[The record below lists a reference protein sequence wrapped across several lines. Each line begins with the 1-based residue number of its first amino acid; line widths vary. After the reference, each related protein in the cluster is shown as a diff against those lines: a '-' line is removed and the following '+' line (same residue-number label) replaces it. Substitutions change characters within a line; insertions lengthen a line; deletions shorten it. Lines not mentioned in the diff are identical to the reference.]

1 MVGIQ
6 PAPEAAPKRR
16 TLRAPEPEPTI
27 YDSGLVDGQDN
38 PVFVNKDG
46 IPVQPP
52 KRKRTAV
59 ENEIHQ
65 KQLADD
71 VQRERDIA
79 AAEKTD
85 KLVPEEAVMVSSP
98 ELPAPI
104 PAKFVRK
111 TRNGKSVVATQVGM
125 VEVPNT
131 TITSE
136 AQASATK
143 QPEPKVRPRKPKLIA
158 ADPATLS
165 APAPMAKLVP
175 PTKPG
180 KPVVTKVSD
189 PTVGG
194 WDVQIG
200 PNKYNI
206 FRDPENR
213 WWYLDGPGHYIYRV
227 LSTATK
233 EDAINNLVTN
243 EASWIARIE
252 AERAGIVSRRNLIKE
267 LAQKRGIASKI
278 VPTAPKAAAAPAVPA
293 KAEVANRQAQINE
306 RIAYLDELKQ
316 TREIT
321 PEEHKARV
329 AEARAELAATEKS
342 PAPKPGKPKLLGEVA
357 NGWDVEIGPN
367 RYRIFREEGTW
378 YLDADGGFKAALS
391 TTTKADA
398 LKKLAENE
406 AKYAKKIADIKTRLE
421 ADNLKQASLRRRL
434 EDWADKVIKAQAGKI
449 SANPFL
455 DPEWVMAN
463 AVKGTILMERGATTF
478 AKWSV
483 EMLSQVGES
492 IKPHLTNLWK
502 YIHNEDIRGILNG
515 TAEVDA
521 VKPGAKLTPAQLIQ
535 QAVGDVAENKRLFL
549 NMRQGTGVAKN
560 PHTIFATRDGK
571 TLSVGAN
578 LAEGGKSYASWFKE
592 TTDWMTP
599 AQINQARIWYKEAN
613 KAFREAYGVEAPR
626 EFLLW
631 LMAQQNASP
640 SEGMGS
646 VARVKDM
653 IANLGT
659 GKKGGLAHDKLM
671 AVLTGELAQGA
682 AAGLA
687 RKLIDFV
694 DSGELRT
701 TRTFHG
707 NDPQMGGPAVADI
720 WSGRDSGHVDGTTF
734 NRLLKMAEEKNLFF
748 NGEPVTLTV
757 TDSKLVK
764 NKDKITEVPTR
775 VLYKTPSMRRAKP
788 LVADL
793 SSSPSGTQ
801 YDGISKWM
809 NRGAEVA
816 NANKF
821 NDADDWTPAEFQAV
835 GWMRT
840 LLQYGEVGQTVRE
853 AIELNTSLVPA
864 EVNYSSGA
872 VLPFQ
877 FPAFGDLSPAAQREI
892 TLDVMQRLVPDLV
905 EAIGGSLR
913 IVSMTEGQGRFGG
926 SISPMMGIAVSGS
939 AEARQILRD
948 ALGYV
953 TDQAATMEW
962 RPGLGGKG
970 SRAIVIRRPGG
981 KPFSDEELARLS
993 DGADLGGF
1001 TLLRAPTG
1009 EDTLLLTDANKDFT
1023 PKAFTEKR
1031 AAELANRI
1039 FEWSNRA
1046 ENADMRLDI
1055 SNEPGRIISNA
1066 NNWDASPN
1074 GQKYLENIVRTGGG
1088 TRLAKL
1094 VALRRGYAEKYLEPA
1109 FAKHSP
1115 ELLAQFRAEGGDAK
1129 GVWLADSVARRD
1141 FHDSIAKVA
1150 ADHPYGAAVTVK
1162 PPEAYTE
1169 PGTLLLLTPNKQA
1182 GVAVTPDGDLIS
1194 VFKQYKSGTNIDPL
1208 LERAAQRAVK
1218 LDAYAANDGFLM
1230 EKYAQFG
1237 FRPVARV
1244 KFDRAYADSN
1254 WPYAKLGEPD
1264 VVLMVKDKDGVSG
1277 APEIPSG
1284 KGGYK
1289 KVEAEVPVMSYD
1301 DAAVAQLKAVDAVR
1315 SFRSMSKARR
1325 GAINL
1330 QMLHQF
1336 GQTALGGGI
1345 GFVYG
1350 YNKDP
1355 DASLADR
1362 VSLGMQFAVFGM
1374 AFGNPFLRNAVL
1386 NGIVNA
1392 KIPVRRLGLNKYFEV
1407 SDNWIVFPQSVIGKV
1422 YDVIKGQAPLAESY
1436 KDGAMRALKELGLMR
1451 GKVATTDWHAAMDSL
1466 ANRGDFDLIL
1476 DEKLRVAAMKARQT
1490 VDDFAEQLIA
1500 AGLVEPG
1507 SDFEATMLRNQGKY
1521 LYRTY
1526 EVFTN
1531 PDFQYDPVL
1540 RDRAVAEY
1548 VKQQQLDKSPK
1559 TLDQLWQEGIELTLY
1574 QIAKA
1579 KGTTAMAPNAR
1590 SFATGQGIARPDG
1603 SVLKPRKELS
1613 DAWRDMLGE
1622 ITDPV
1627 RAGIL
1632 TVDRLGNLL
1641 AAAKTRQ
1648 KMADIGKQI
1657 GIFTPNATSTHT
1669 IPLTTPDGDPI
1680 YPGLDS
1686 MALSAYPGMT
1696 PKGADPLA
1704 KLWTTPEAAEG
1715 LRTMAAY
1722 QSHTAPYRWL
1732 ATVTG
1737 NMKLAKTVFHP
1748 ISYAPNFLSS
1758 LTQPLVQG
1766 HAVQMV
1772 MNPKIHRDAISVVF
1786 NTPFPS
1792 NVAKIERDIPV
1803 LIREGILRQGV
1814 NTQDMLETAR
1824 ASGATSLGNRIVT
1837 WLPPK
1842 AGKIVKGV
1850 AEGALA
1856 TYGKLEEFPRVISFY
1871 AEVGRYA
1878 KVLFGK
1884 SMDNLTPQEEAVVY
1898 QRAIAVTKE
1907 VYPNSQNV
1915 PEVVKKFSTLG
1926 VLEPFVAF
1934 KYETFRTFYTTMRRA
1949 VTEFQEAQQTGNKRF
1964 ITSATVR
1971 LTSLIGTAYA
1981 LYALNEAMNETKGVS
1996 GEQDKALRR
2005 RLPEWDR
2012 TGLLIVTDFDKDQ
2025 VAYANQSYLFPQST
2039 PVAAIKAALE
2049 GKTPVDAAS
2058 AFMAETAG
2066 SMVSDGGLFFKPLAE
2081 LVSGY
2086 NEYGRKIFPSEG
2098 GKFVDVSG
2106 IESAQVRNNATVGQ
2120 NFVIGAAHLMKN
2132 MSPGFMTEG
2141 MKWYKAA
2148 REEVGPDGQIY
2159 QIGDLANR
2167 LAGVRVQRIDLP
2179 LQFERQAGALFG
2191 RLNKVQTTFGEAR
2204 NRKDA
2209 TPASIEEAY
2218 QMFEQGRK
2226 IIFRDLVEYIRD
2238 GEVLLQ
2244 PKDKI
2249 LANLRES
2256 GISSEFLL
2264 GALNGVYI
2272 PGKKEKATSARDTFE
2287 ALMALPEAKRDQTW
2301 AQLIATDPTT
2311 AKSLI
2316 PMMKEAAMGRTEE
2329 ERMLLSVNSSDG
2341 SRARMIAMISL
2352 SQPDPTLQNLKYREL
2367 VSRGMARGETS
2378 QWLFGDPT
2386 KATRIWAEARS
2397 LTTKGQMPEYLP
2409 LPEPNSTP
2417 PTNPGA
2423 SMRPPAVFVPIN
2435 PPPPPPTPGQK
2446 TSFKEGRL
2454 YKDPTTGT
2462 IRMYRNG
2469 QFV

>member
-1 MVGIQ
+1 MAYTQEELKAMEGVPLPPVGGPLFVPPGSRDPLQAYTEEELSMLEGVPPPEVGPDEEPSDAQFVPLPKGGFVGKDYMFVPIKPPTMVEKAGLAIGAVVPDAVEKFMGLGAEKVVDVVSPVVAPVWDWANAPVGFVTKIREEADKALMEAPPGTGTANLAAVDLFAKSVLEQMANPINIAGFGLSGAAAKATTLAQAGKVSSGTARTIHGVGAAVNAAGTAPAIQATNEAIAAAIENPTPGTVGAAVGAGLLTALGTAATALDVKGAATPIKPRAARTTVVSDADWNQIKDNVRSVMSEAETTGMAQTLSEMELGVRRPLELPGAVAEAPAPRAPLPLPEAPVQPKGAAVEMPVPRAPLPLPEAPVLPEGTIRTDIPSGETIPLRAPELPIEAERRMAKAGEFNARVKRITNTFLEDGIQLKRWHAVELAKVTDPREYSLYRQTLLDIHTPRDPGAPAAPRQGLLKGFGELTPEMVGIQ
-6 PAPEAAPKRR
+6 PAPEAAPVAPSKPKRR
-16 TLRAPEPEPTI
+16 TLRAPKPEPTI

-38 PVFVNKDG
+38 PILVNNEG
-46 IPVQPP
+46 IPVKLP

-59 ENEIHQ
+59 ENEVHQ

-71 VQRERDIA
+71 VQREKDIA

-85 KLVPEEAVMVSSP
+85 QIKPDEAVIVSSP

-111 TRNGKSVVATQVGM
+111 TRNGKSAVATQVGT

-131 TITSE
+131 TIVTE
-136 AQASATK
+136 AEAAAKANPQ
-143 QPEPKVRPRKPKLIA
+143 KPII
-158 ADPATLS
+158 
-165 APAPMAKLVP
+165 
-175 PTKPG
+175 
-180 KPVVTKVSD
+180 TKVKDS
-189 PTVGG
+189 TIGG

-200 PNKYNI
+200 PNQYRI
-206 FRDPENR
+206 FRDPEDR
-213 WWYLDGPGHYIYRV
+213 WWYLDAVGHHSRRV
-227 LSTATK
+227 LSTETK
-233 EDAINNLVTN
+233 AAAIENLVTN
-243 EASWIARIE
+243 EQNWIA
-252 AERAGIVSRRNLIKE
+252 LIKAE
-267 LAQKRGIASKI
+267 EDTIKRIRLQLIRKVAQDRGII
-278 VPTAPKAAAAPAVPA
+278 PK
-293 KAEVANRQAQINE
+293 
-306 RIAYLDELKQ
+306 
-316 TREIT
+316 
-321 PEEHKARV
+321 
-329 AEARAELAATEKS
+329 
-342 PAPKPGKPKLLGEVA
+342 
-357 NGWDVEIGPN
+357 
-367 RYRIFREEGTW
+367 
-378 YLDADGGFKAALS
+378 
-391 TTTKADA
+391 TT
-398 LKKLAENE
+398 E
-406 AKYAKKIADIKTRLE
+406 AK
-421 ADNLKQASLRRRL
+421 
-434 EDWADKVIKAQAGKI
+434 
-449 SANPFL
+449 
-455 DPEWVMAN
+455 
-463 AVKGTILMERGATTF
+463 
-478 AKWSV
+478 
-483 EMLSQVGES
+483 
-492 IKPHLTNLWK
+492 
-502 YIHNEDIRGILNG
+502 
-515 TAEVDA
+515 
-521 VKPGAKLTPAQLIQ
+521 
-535 QAVGDVAENKRLFL
+535 
-549 NMRQGTGVAKN
+549 
-560 PHTIFATRDGK
+560 
-571 TLSVGAN
+571 
-578 LAEGGKSYASWFKE
+578 
-592 TTDWMTP
+592 
-599 AQINQARIWYKEAN
+599 
-613 KAFREAYGVEAPR
+613 
-626 EFLLW
+626 
-631 LMAQQNASP
+631 
-640 SEGMGS
+640 
-646 VARVKDM
+646 
-653 IANLGT
+653 
-659 GKKGGLAHDKLM
+659 
-671 AVLTGELAQGA
+671 
-682 AAGLA
+682 
-687 RKLIDFV
+687 
-694 DSGELRT
+694 
-701 TRTFHG
+701 
-707 NDPQMGGPAVADI
+707 
-720 WSGRDSGHVDGTTF
+720 
-734 NRLLKMAEEKNLFF
+734 
-748 NGEPVTLTV
+748 
-757 TDSKLVK
+757 
-764 NKDKITEVPTR
+764 
-775 VLYKTPSMRRAKP
+775 
-788 LVADL
+788 
-793 SSSPSGTQ
+793 
-801 YDGISKWM
+801 
-809 NRGAEVA
+809 
-816 NANKF
+816 
-821 NDADDWTPAEFQAV
+821 
-835 GWMRT
+835 
-840 LLQYGEVGQTVRE
+840 
-853 AIELNTSLVPA
+853 
-864 EVNYSSGA
+864 
-872 VLPFQ
+872 
-877 FPAFGDLSPAAQREI
+877 
-892 TLDVMQRLVPDLV
+892 
-905 EAIGGSLR
+905 
-913 IVSMTEGQGRFGG
+913 
-926 SISPMMGIAVSGS
+926 
-939 AEARQILRD
+939 
-948 ALGYV
+948 
-953 TDQAATMEW
+953 
-962 RPGLGGKG
+962 
-970 SRAIVIRRPGG
+970 
-981 KPFSDEELARLS
+981 
-993 DGADLGGF
+993 
-1001 TLLRAPTG
+1001 
-1009 EDTLLLTDANKDFT
+1009 
-1023 PKAFTEKR
+1023 
-1031 AAELANRI
+1031 
-1039 FEWSNRA
+1039 
-1046 ENADMRLDI
+1046 
-1055 SNEPGRIISNA
+1055 
-1066 NNWDASPN
+1066 
-1074 GQKYLENIVRTGGG
+1074 
-1088 TRLAKL
+1088 
-1094 VALRRGYAEKYLEPA
+1094 
-1109 FAKHSP
+1109 
-1115 ELLAQFRAEGGDAK
+1115 
-1129 GVWLADSVARRD
+1129 
-1141 FHDSIAKVA
+1141 
-1150 ADHPYGAAVTVK
+1150 
-1162 PPEAYTE
+1162 
-1169 PGTLLLLTPNKQA
+1169 
-1182 GVAVTPDGDLIS
+1182 
-1194 VFKQYKSGTNIDPL
+1194 
-1208 LERAAQRAVK
+1208 
-1218 LDAYAANDGFLM
+1218 
-1230 EKYAQFG
+1230 
-1237 FRPVARV
+1237 
-1244 KFDRAYADSN
+1244 
-1254 WPYAKLGEPD
+1254 
-1264 VVLMVKDKDGVSG
+1264 
-1277 APEIPSG
+1277 APEIPASVAAEVTPMPGLDTEASLIEVALSAVPSTAKQSNIPGLAKLHKVSQTDPSAARLLSDIAADSITYLVQDIPSVKLIHYPAKGLYGGSLEGSIRLSLSFNAADRDTVMSALSRFAQNFFQEQIHVRGMADAGTKPGHKYPDGSSNTVVYSWKTKGMSRPDIEKLAKKSGLSGFTATENELLAYYTDDPSNAKAIERFKASGAKVSESLGRSVPRVERLWIYGEGGIPYPKVTGELPIAGTKFNHTARRIAARLAAREVQPVPQAAKLTAPQTKLQTKIADAYGRMRMNALKDDWKVDRSYSELADELMEQYEALPVKVEILSG
-1284 KGGYK
+1284 KGEPYK
-1289 KVEAEVPVMSYD
+1289 NSMEMRSDVLGNNHLFIFGTDADTFGPKGVDYTDHPLLQDSGLKDINDKPLLFNDLLRAVHDYYAHTMSPVQFGVLGEEAAWRNHMAMTRSPWARWALSSETRGQNSYVNFGPDGARNRANPKDTKFAPQKTDLLPIEYAKTGDPLLDKQMD
-1301 DAAVAQLKAVDAVR
+1301 DIDKMPKPEYVR
-1315 SFRSMSKARR
+1315 EKGRRSMSKARR

-1330 QMLHQF
+1330 QLLHQF

-1392 KIPVRRLGLNKYFEV
+1392 KLPVRRLGMSKYFEV

-1436 KDGAMRALKELGLMR
+1436 KDGAMRALKELELMR

-1476 DEKLRVAAMKARQT
+1476 DEKLRVSAMKARQT
-1490 VDDFAEQLIA
+1490 VDDFTEQLIA

-1507 SDFEATMLRNQGKY
+1507 SDLEATMLRNQGKY

-1548 VKQQQLDKSPK
+1548 VKQQQLDKSTK

-1632 TVDRLGNLL
+1632 TVDRMGNLL

-1669 IPLTTPDGDPI
+1669 VPLTTPDGLGI

-1686 MALSAYPGMT
+1686 TALSAYPGMT

-1704 KLWTTPEAAEG
+1704 KLWTTPEAADG

-1722 QSHTAPYRWL
+1722 QSHSAPYRWL

-1748 ISYAPNFLSS
+1748 VTYAPNFLSS
-1758 LTQPLVQG
+1758 LTQPIVQG

-1842 AGKIVKGV
+1842 AGKVVKGV
-1850 AEGALA
+1850 AEGALSV
-1856 TYGKLEEFPRVISFY
+1856 YGKLEEFPRVISFY

-2049 GKTPVDAAS
+2049 GKTPVEAAS

-2132 MSPGFMTEG
+2132 LNPGSITEG
-2141 MKWYKAA
+2141 MRWYKAA

-2159 QIGDLANR
+2159 QVGDLANR
-2167 LAGVRVQRIDLP
+2167 LIGVRVQRIDLP

-2191 RLNKVQTTFGEAR
+2191 RLNSIQTEFGRAR

-2209 TPASIEEAY
+2209 TPDSIEQAY
-2218 QMFEQGRK
+2218 QMSEQGRK
-2226 IIFRDLVEYIRD
+2226 IIFRDLVEYLRD

-2244 PKDKI
+2244 PKEKI

-2256 GISSEFLL
+2256 GISSDFLL

-2272 PGKKEKATSARDTFE
+2272 PGKKEKAISARTTFE
-2287 ALMALPEAKRDQTW
+2287 ALMSMPQAERDRTW

-2397 LTTKGQMPEYLP
+2397 LTAKGQMPEYLP
-2409 LPEPNSTP
+2409 VPEANSTP

-2423 SMRPPAVFVPIN
+2423 SMRPPAGFVPIN